1 MLVHRQASALF
12 TAVLVPY
19 ALVHQKWLESA
30 NTKFVDAGM
39 KKLAAGPSSSL
50 DAGAELDE
58 EKSKAQ
64 LEEKFTA
71 YCHVRA
77 AHVMVMNSSS
87 TNELSL

>member
-39 KKLAAGPSSSL
+39 KKLAAGPYL